1 MKNSKASTFKV
12 DTNIASEGCQ
22 SPSPSTPMSPLNS
35 SKKSSSSSKENLSSQ
50 SRLPTVAN
58 ISLAP
63 TTTTT
68 VVTTT
73 TTTTTSFPP
82 LLLKPPPL
90 PKHLDPKEY
99 PLADT
104 PTPPALKRFCFDL
117 NGQPAYIR
125 EDEDSEQQIIKV
137 C

>member
-1 MKNSKASTFKV
+1 MKSSKASTFKV

-22 SPSPSTPMSPLNS
+22 SPSPSTPMSASIPLNS
-35 SKKSSSSSKENLSSQ
+35 SKKSSTSSSSKENSSSQ
-50 SRLPTVAN
+50 FRLPTVAT

-125 EDEDSEQQIIKV
+125 EDEDS
-137 C
+137 